1 MPPPEQQ
8 LPRVCFDDEYRV
20 RVLELDKFAHT
31 QELEGECN
39 QFVTSTSLQS
49 SVVSLNRMTV
59 EMEDFHTTVKG
70 VLEIMEAQAKR
81 IEIEKLKAIGQ
92 RNRVDNEVENRN
104 RQKLMLEVLIKEKQ
118 TELERYVY
126 CQQYTSLTKIE
137 DEQQQ
142 LMDKLSN
149 NEA

>member
-1 MPPPEQQ
+1 
-8 LPRVCFDDEYRV
+8 
-20 RVLELDKFAHT
+20 
-31 QELEGECN
+31 
-39 QFVTSTSLQS
+39 
-49 SVVSLNRMTV
+49 
-59 EMEDFHTTVKG
+59 TTVKG

>member
-1 MPPPEQQ
+1 MPPPEQH
-8 LPRVCFDDEYRV
+8 LPRICFDDEYRV
-20 RVLELDKFAHT
+20 RVLEMEKFIHT

-39 QFVTSTSLQS
+39 QFVTK
-49 SVVSLNRMTV
+49 
-59 EMEDFHTTVKG
+59 MEEFHNTVKG

-118 TELERYVY
+118 TELERY
-126 CQQYTSLTKIE
+126 CQQYASLTKIE

-142 LMDKLSN
+142 LIDKLSN

>member
-1 MPPPEQQ
+1 MPPPDQQ

-20 RVLELDKFAHT
+20 RVLELEKFVHT

-39 QFVTSTSLQS
+39 QFVTK
-49 SVVSLNRMTV
+49 
-59 EMEDFHTTVKG
+59 MEEFHTTVKG

-118 TELERYVY
+118 TELERRSY
-126 CQQYTSLTKIE
+126 CQQYASLSKIE
-137 DEQQQ
+137 DEQMQ
-142 LMDKLSN
+142 LMEKLSN

>member
-8 LPRVCFDDEYRV
+8 LPRICFDDEYRNSKANATNLS
-20 RVLELDKFAHT
+20 RVKFH
-31 QELEGECN
+31 N
-39 QFVTSTSLQS
+39 
-49 SVVSLNRMTV
+49 
-59 EMEDFHTTVKG
+59 TVKG

-118 TELERYVY
+118 TELERY
-126 CQQYTSLTKIE
+126 CQQYASLTKIE

-142 LMDKLSN
+142 LIDKLSN